1 MVKVERKRVNVA
13 RGRYQKTPLI
23 FRGGGVTRACEIIR
37 IHALRPTF
45 SHVPLEIHSDRI
57 LLFQRLDE
65 IFLDPLSRLKK
76 KST

>member
-37 IHALRPTF
+37 IHALR
-45 SHVPLEIHSDRI
+45 LHSPMF
-57 LLFQRLDE
+57 LLKYIPIEFFFFKD
-65 IFLDPLSRLKK
+65 
-76 KST
+76 